1 MLQKRGLQREGK
13 TPALCPARE
22 VSGPFGRLRTRER
35 LRPSLARAG
44 RGLDAGLRCAEW
56 RESRTGSGA
65 QRLPP
70 VSRVRCKMG
79 CGSAGGER
87 GPRPAAGEA
96 LGPLPRR
103 APPTPGCGLI
113 LLVSTTFARLEGCD
127 SAHGSQVIIQSI
139 HDAFLRSA
147 LGLLELLLIQYGAN
161 QDPVCIPRCRNKG
174 PRPGA
179 GAQTAETCS
188 SKAWAAPVLPDLS
201 P

>member
-1 MLQKRGLQREGK
+1 MPGTRGFRPFRSLENSGK
-13 TPALCPARE
+13 AAS
-22 VSGPFGRLRTRER
+22 VSGAGRT
-35 LRPSLARAG
+35 RAG
-44 RGLDAGLRCAEW
+44 RGAPLRRVA
-56 RESRTGSGA
+56 RVAHRQRGSA
-65 QRLPP
+65 PP

-96 LGPLPRR
+96 RGPLPRR

-174 PRPGA
+174 PRLGA
-179 GAQTAETCS
+179 GARTAETCS
-188 SKAWAAPVLPDLS
+188 SKAWAAPVLPGLS